1 MCSEKQRDKALSPR
15 IRIVVQ
21 ECIIYFMWQVIYKV
35 TYQGIIVLAVAIIFL
50 SVLIAAPIVN
60 DNIAKKTA
68 NELVDLPLPNNTEYV
83 ESIHKAGKLVG
94 NGNGMQYFGAILIKS
109 DLSLDELKE
118 YYLQFADSEWKCIV
132 ENQINK
138 NVEIMD
144 EHTTLTFK
152 TDIKGNNYYIV
163 YSWGDNDTIFHELDI
178 RGH

>member
-1 MCSEKQRDKALSPR
+1 MK
-15 IRIVVQ
+15 
-21 ECIIYFMWQVIYKV
+21 KV
-35 TYQGIIVLAVAIIFL
+35 LVIIVLAVAIIFL

-60 DNIAKKTA
+60 DNIAKKMA

-118 YYLQFADSEWKCIV
+118 YYLEFADSEWKCIV

-138 NVEIMD
+138 NVEFT
-144 EHTTLTFK
+144 HPTLTFK
-152 TDIKGNNYYIV
+152 TDIEGNNYYIV
-163 YSWGDNDTIFHELDI
+163 YSWGDNNTIFHELDI